1 MGPLAYLLF
10 TILPSVLFTFPFC
23 MNHWW
28 DYQVATP
35 DPANQIYTVFLTI
48 IKLGGVLFGL
58 AIFGFIIV
66 PDIIDSFGLNN
77 FSFYETN
84 KEYIPFLVFLFGLPF
99 AVWIMRKWVD
109 WGEIKKIWELN
120 TVDVVVNGKLTERK
134 NPPIHDYSRRRSPRH
149 QTRDASRLNR
159 KLHNTLESFFL
170 LLIRSVFYVVV
181 VGIIISLNV
190 ANPEYTFE
198 FCISAFGPDRCG
210 SWYEAWFPWVEE
222 LLYSIRFW

>member
-48 IKLGGVLFGL
+48 IKLGGILFGL

-66 PDIIDSFGLNN
+66 PDIIESFGLNN
-77 FSFYETN
+77 FSSYETN

-99 AVWIMRKWVD
+99 AVWILRIWVD
-109 WGEIKKIWELN
+109 WGEIRKILESD
-120 TVDVVVNGKLTERK
+120 TVDVAANGKPTERI
-134 NPPIHDYSRRRSPRH
+134 NPPYNP
-149 QTRDASRLNR
+149 
-159 KLHNTLESFFL
+159 LERFFFF
-170 LLIRSVFYVVV
+170 LIRSVIYIVIL
-181 VGIIISLNV
+181 GIIISLVV
-190 ANPEYTFE
+190 ANSEYTFE
-198 FCISAFGPDRCG
+198 ICMSAFGPDRCG

-222 LLYSIRFW
+222 LLYRIRFW